1 LLYPNIF
8 SKKKKKKNKSYT
20 GLEIKKFLSK
30 STFRKR
36 LFWKFHNKW
45 KFPIAQKLLVKIAF
59 AAAASHAI
67 RCLWQA
73 GVLLVKPCLQQGTH
87 AGSWRRHGEVST
99 DDVITS
105 LGLPLCLAMV
115 LCIRMARIRSNSS
128 KCLFLK
134 CFFRCSAPK
143 VQHIRM
149 ISTAICAPLKR
160 RFLGIF
166 FITILRGTF
175 RGSGKN
181 MFFSLPQRPLQ
192 ATYGKSII
200 LRLQRT
206 FF

>member
-1 LLYPNIF
+1 VSQSVSKPNKKPAVGAVSKHF
-8 SKKKKKKNKSYT
+8 SKKKKKKKKNKSYT
-20 GLEIKKFLSK
+20 GLEIKKFVSK

-45 KFPIAQKLLVKIAF
+45 KFPIGQKLLVK
-59 AAAASHAI
+59 
-67 RCLWQA
+67 
-73 GVLLVKPCLQQGTH
+73 
-87 AGSWRRHGEVST
+87 
-99 DDVITS
+99 
-105 LGLPLCLAMV
+105 
-115 LCIRMARIRSNSS
+115 MARIGSNSS

-134 CFFRCSAPK
+134 WFFRCSAPK

-149 ISTAICAPLKR
+149 ISTPFCAYGKG

-166 FITILRGTF
+166 SVTIALKTF
-175 RGSGKN
+175 PGSGKN